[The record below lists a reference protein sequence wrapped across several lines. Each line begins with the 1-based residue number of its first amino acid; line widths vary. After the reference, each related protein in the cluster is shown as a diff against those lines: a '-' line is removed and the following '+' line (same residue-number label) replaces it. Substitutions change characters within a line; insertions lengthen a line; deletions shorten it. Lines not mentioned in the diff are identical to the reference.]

1 MKKIL
6 FVIAM
11 EKEAKEI
18 AKKLNLTEIKND
30 IVREKFETIEIKE
43 NYNNYPKIFT
53 KNNISLLITGIGKQQ
68 TAINL
73 TKYLENNKNNLPDVI
88 INMGY
93 AGSTNTQ
100 IGTWVN
106 VNKSYNYEWNIPG
119 EQRYEIEGFEQEKLK
134 NIDAP
139 IKHLPCY
146 SAESFVTSTDIKED
160 VVFDMELHSIYLICC
175 MYGIDLISLKK
186 VSDNLNLDDYY
197 KNIDMKDVME
207 LTSGLNFLENSC
219 ICDEFI
225 VK

>member
-11 EKEAKEI
+11 EKEAEEI
-18 AKKLNLTEIKND
+18 ANTLKLEKVENCKKLFKKD
-30 IVREKFETIEIKE
+30 
-43 NYNNYPKIFT
+43 
-53 KNNISLLITGIGKQQ
+53 NISLLITGIGKQQ

-73 TKYLENNKNNLPDVI
+73 TKYLENNKNNLPDII
-88 INMGY
+88 INIGY
-93 AGSTNTQ
+93 AGSTNTK

-119 EQRYEIEGFEQEKLK
+119 EQRYEIDGFTQDKLK
-134 NIDAP
+134 NIDAK
-139 IKHLPCY
+139 IEHLPCY

-160 VVFDMELHSIYLICC
+160 VLFDMELHSIYLICC

-197 KNIDMKDVME
+197 KNIDMKEVME
-207 LTSGLNFLENSC
+207 LNSGLNFLEN
-219 ICDEFI
+219 I
-225 VK
+225 